1 MESQPTSPSTPTQ
14 HIPKEG
20 FLGKT
25 ARRTKSVASI
35 LTSTVK
41 IAFNIGLGIFL
52 LIVISGMFS
61 GEDAETAQSRRLYGT
76 GTDEIAV
83 VNLSGTI
90 LDSVP
95 SNPLDLVGD
104 ADIITPRKVLLVLEK
119 IKQSPEV
126 KAIIL
131 RINSPGGSVTASD
144 EIYETIVRFK
154 KEARLPVIASL
165 SEVAASGGY
174 YIALS
179 ADTIVASPTTITGS
193 IGVIA
198 NTYNFKEL
206 ADNYGVREISI
217 NSGNNKNFMSPF
229 EEPSPEQ
236 EAILKSIVDEA
247 YAQFLTRISESRQ
260 ISQNVI
266 LPIADGR
273 PLSGKQALEVQLVN
287 QTGSFYDTILFT
299 REQINSNDASVVE
312 YGVGGLFESL
322 LQGVT
327 KPFTRT
333 ELKPIKTLQQ
343 LSGKAVY
350 LYSPF

>member
-1 MESQPTSPSTPTQ
+1 MESHVTTPAPTPPR
-14 HIPKEG
+14 KEG

-25 ARRTKSVASI
+25 VRRTKAVASI
-35 LTSTVK
+35 FGSIVK
-41 IAFNIGLGIFL
+41 TLFNIGLAIFL
-52 LIVISGMFS
+52 ITVIGGLF
-61 GEDAETAQSRRLYGT
+61 GKDKGETAQSRVLYGT
-76 GTDEIAV
+76 GSDEIAV
-83 VNLSGTI
+83 INLTGMI

-95 SNPLDLVGD
+95 SNPLNVVGD
-104 ADIITPRKVLLVLEK
+104 GDVITPRKVLLVLEK
-119 IKQSPEV
+119 IKQNSEI
-126 KAIIL
+126 KAVIL

-154 KEARLPVIASL
+154 KETSLPVVASL

-174 YIALS
+174 YIALA
-179 ADTIVASPTTITGS
+179 ADTIIASPTTITGS

-206 ADNYGVREISI
+206 ADKYGVKEISI

-247 YAQFLTRISESRQ
+247 YGQFLTRVSESRQ
-260 ISQNVI
+260 IPQNVL

-273 PLSGKQALEVQLVN
+273 PLSGRQALEVQLVN
-287 QTGSFYDTILFT
+287 QTGSFYDTVLFT
-299 REQINSNDASVVE
+299 REKIGSNDARVVE
-312 YGVGGLFESL
+312 YGIGGIFESL
-322 LQGVT
+322 LQGAM
-327 KPFTRT
+327 KPFIRT

-343 LSGKAVY
+343 LSGKAAY

>member
-1 MESQPTSPSTPTQ
+1 MDQQVTTAPPAPPPVSR
-14 HIPKEG
+14 EG
-20 FLGKT
+20 LLGKT

-35 LTSTVK
+35 FGSIVK
-41 IAFNIGLGIFL
+41 IVFNVGLAIFL
-52 LIVISGMFS
+52 IIVIVGMFS
-61 GEDAETAQSRRLYGT
+61 GESSETAQSRTLYGT
-76 GTDEIAV
+76 GTEEIAV
-83 VNLSGTI
+83 VNLTGVI

-95 SNPLDLVGD
+95 SNPLDIVGD
-104 ADIITPRKVLLVLEK
+104 ADVITPRKVLLVLEK
-119 IKQSPEV
+119 IKQNPNIEAV
-126 KAIIL
+126 IL

-154 KEARLPVIASL
+154 QETGLPVIASL

-174 YIALS
+174 YIALA
-179 ADTIVASPTTITGS
+179 ADTIIASPTTITGS

-247 YAQFLTRISESRQ
+247 YNQFLTRISESRQ
-260 ISQNVI
+260 IPQNVL

-273 PLSGKQALEVQLVN
+273 PLSGNQAMTVKLIN
-287 QTGSFYDTILFT
+287 QTGSFYDTVTFVRDEIG
-299 REQINSNDASVVE
+299 SSDASVVE
-312 YGVGGLFESL
+312 YGVGGIFESL
-322 LQGVT
+322 LQGVM
-327 KPFTRT
+327 KPFIRS

-343 LSGKAVY
+343 LSGKAAY